1 MDIVFLTRSG
11 CVNSPVMQE
20 RLLAAIET
28 LDFKTHLEIIDVGTL
43 PSDDLRTGY
52 GTPTTLVEGMDL
64 FGNPVPKA
72 APPI

>member
-11 CVNSPVMQE
+11 CVNTPVMQK

-52 GTPTTLVEGMDL
+52 GTPTILVEGMDL
-64 FGNPVPKA
+64 FGSPVPKA
-72 APPI
+72 VPPI